1 MLSLSWALSAT
12 PTRNN
17 RNRRALSAVTAHCT
31 NIESAKRPFS
41 PIFVDFDK
49 KAQKS
54 NQNKAGIGIAH
65 QFYIEKGIS
74 GVIPEIFF
82 IYWTPL
88 IGEIPWFSE
97 IFDFERHFW
106 SV

>member
-1 MLSLSWALSAT
+1 MIVGQSQG
-12 PTRNN
+12 PIGRY
-17 RNRRALSAVTAHCT
+17 CT
-31 NIESAKRPFS
+31 KIESAKRPFS

-97 IFDFERHFW
+97 IFGFERHFW